1 MRTLNFECIVK
12 KKKNLNKNKKE
23 KTSGNR
29 KENSFC
35 SSSCFTLSIYIY

>member
-1 MRTLNFECIVK
+1 MRTLNFEFIVK
-12 KKKNLNKNKKE
+12 KKNKKKKE

-35 SSSCFTLSIYIY
+35 SSSCFTLGIYI